1 MKLHPTMRAVL
12 AAACL
17 TAFVAGT
24 ADAYR
29 LIQNTG
35 VGRFSAGAAVACN
48 SSGGFTHW
56 NTNNISWFLRTTNQG
71 AGKASAMQ
79 AALSSWT
86 AVTPATYNVTYGG
99 TTTAGWTTDGRNTA
113 LWATGNGCTGS
124 CLAITALVLQ
134 SGQRIVETDISFN
147 NSYTWN
153 TNGSN
158 YDVQAVMTHEV
169 GHSLGIHHTQ
179 LTSTPRPTMY
189 ASYFGTGGRSL
200 EADDRSALNCIY
212 NRYPPS
218 GAQQVVLDDG
228 EAAAESEG
236 EPATDL
242 MSAGIDHVT
251 LSARPR
257 DGGVLLR
264 FALPA
269 GGDVRLQVF
278 DVAGRVVAT
287 VVDGAR
293 AAGEHEVA
301 WNGASRLGR
310 AGSGVYFA
318 RLVTPS
324 GMARATVVLT
334 D

>member
-1 MKLHPTMRAVL
+1 MRIQIPALRAVI

-35 VGRFSAGAAVACN
+35 VGRFSAGAAVSCSN
-48 SSGGFTHW
+48 PTGFTHW
-56 NTNNISWFLRTTNQG
+56 TNRNITWFLRTTNQG
-71 AGKASAMQ
+71 AGKATAMQ
-79 AALSSWT
+79 SALSSWT
-86 AVTPATYNVTYGG
+86 AVTPATYALSYGG
-99 TTTAGWTTDGRNTA
+99 TTTSGWSTDGRNTA
-113 LWATGNGCTGS
+113 LWAVGNGCSGS

-147 NSYTWN
+147 NSFTWN

-158 YDVQAVMTHEV
+158 YDVQAVMAHEV
-169 GHSLGIHHTQ
+169 GHALGIHHTQ

-189 ASYFGTGGRSL
+189 ASYFGTTGRSL
-200 EADDRSALNCIY
+200 ESDDRSALNCIY
-212 NRYPPS
+212 NRYPPAE
-218 GAQQVVLDDG
+218 AQQVVYEGD
-228 EAAAESEG
+228 EVASHAAG
-236 EPATDL
+236 EPEATL
-242 MSAGIDHVT
+242 FAGIDRVT

-257 DGGVLLR
+257 SGGVLLR
-264 FALPA
+264 FGLPA

-278 DVAGRVVAT
+278 DVAGRMVAT
-287 VVDGAR
+287 VVEGAR

-301 WNGASRLGR
+301 WDGGSQR
-310 AGSGVYFA
+310 SGVYFA

-324 GMARATVVLT
+324 GAARATVVLT

>member
-1 MKLHPTMRAVL
+1 MRIQIPALRAVI

-17 TAFVAGT
+17 MAFAAGT

-35 VGRFSAGAAVACN
+35 VGRFSAGFAVPCN

-56 NTNNISWFLRTTNQG
+56 NTSSITWFLRTTNQG
-71 AGKASAMQ
+71 AGKSSAMQ
-79 AALSSWT
+79 SALSSWT
-86 AVTPATYNVTYGG
+86 AVTPATYSLSYGG
-99 TTTAGWTTDGRNTA
+99 TTTSGWSTDGRNTA
-113 LWATGNGCTGS
+113 LWAVGNGCSGS

-147 NSYTWN
+147 NSYAWN

-158 YDVQAVMTHEV
+158 YDVQAVMAHEV
-169 GHSLGIHHTQ
+169 GHALGIHHTQ

-189 ASYFGTGGRSL
+189 ASYFGTSGRSL
-200 EADDRSALNCIY
+200 ESDDRGALNCIY

-218 GAQQVVLDDG
+218 GAQQAVFGGDEV
-228 EAAAESEG
+228 AAHAEG
-236 EPATDL
+236 EPEATL
-242 MSAGIDHVT
+242 AAGIDRVT

-257 DGGVLLR
+257 PGGVLLR

-269 GGDVRLQVF
+269 DGDVRLQVF

-287 VVDGAR
+287 VVEGAR

-301 WNGASRLGR
+301 WDGASRLGR
-310 AGSGVYFA
+310 IGSGVYFA
-318 RLVTPS
+318 RLVTSS